1 MSHDLTNRITKMIFD
16 AIWNSRV
23 DRRETL
29 VKKVVENHFEAF
41 KQLKEDKKRLKNVLK
56 DLKDLEKAH

>member
-1 MSHDLTNRITKMIFD
+1 MIFD

-56 DLKDLEKAH
+56 DLKDLEKAY

>member
-1 MSHDLTNRITKMIFD
+1 MIFD

-23 DRRETL
+23 DWREML

-56 DLKDLEKAH
+56 DLKDLEKAY